1 MIGTEIV
8 PFSFE
13 GKDYEIRIAS
23 DGATIRIRAFLN
35 GKPANGYVYE
45 INTITLFDLK
55 RQIEFDGIKDLI
67 QSAKEDVEQKRWER
81 YLEAVDLVNKKS
93 T

>member
-13 GKDYEIRIAS
+13 GKDYEIRIVS

-35 GKPANGYVYE
+35 GKPANGYAYE

-55 RQIEFDGIKDLI
+55 RQIGFDGVKDLI
-67 QSAKEDVEQKRWER
+67 QSAKEDVEQKKWER
-81 YLEAVDLVNKKS
+81 YLEAVDLVNK
-93 T
+93 TIT